1 MPSPAFL
8 RPITQA
14 EMRLVEQVQWAT
26 QSITAWDPA
35 LTFDQQIIRAG
46 FLRALLCGQV
56 PSPGSNDPIKNIVS
70 LRLIDAL
77 IVGRLDLSECKDLP
91 HLSFEDSVIT
101 GGIALRN
108 ARAGGIHLLRC
119 AILRGIDASG
129 LHSSAAIELKLVEF
143 THRTVLNFSEANIE
157 NGCSFSELTTVG
169 SAKATETL
177 QRDLDEL
184 VETLEAATAKA
195 GNPTRVAH
203 KFGAVPNPRHLVAKA
218 WSTATALTPTG
229 QLGDF
234 AFVSLKAAHIGG
246 DLTIEGIRVSSC
258 NHPCGP
264 DGGCD
269 DPESHQ
275 ENAKLAID
283 AERIEVKGDVSIRST
298 SAQLS
303 ILRGGISLVSSQITG
318 YVNIEGVGVFRC
330 ASTNALDCEGAVIGA
345 HFSIYPLTRIRRPF
359 QGTRTRLRG
368 GLRLLGA
375 HIKGQLIL
383 RGVIIYADTSI
394 IGDGVIIDN
403 DFVTRPEEEDSQ
415 YVSLLC
421 GRGRFPG
428 ATIGGQFKLQGTR
441 VIVRPQ
447 PATHTQQQSAP
458 PGPTHDAVLS
468 MRDITI
474 KGGLFFVPFGKR
486 ETCILG
492 GVRLNDSVIN
502 GVFEIVGS
510 RITAAPSG
518 DAVDAIGANIKSDL
532 LFASVHPDRRST
544 DEVHERC
551 QIEGVVHI
559 TGATLGGRLRIVGA
573 NLSVPSDV
581 EEFALVA
588 SGASIKGGIFIE
600 PASPRAGGY
609 IRTTINGG
617 LRMNQIQVGSRF
629 QVRGAT
635 IEASP
640 VHGRIAIIANGAHFA
655 GDVTFGVIKPA
666 DDPSPALF
674 EVRNYVIKGE
684 IRLYGTEI
692 KGGLKC
698 YVGTLHASPKGSGFV
713 IDGYTSDIAKGVV
726 FTSSGENAQPML
738 DIRGIVGF
746 AYAKLGSCILGEL
759 PSAASAETQGSF
771 VSLQGHVRLNGAEI
785 VDVTSFERVLIGPLD
800 ASTTDGKDLAK
811 TIDCTLNRWNVTSP
825 GTIISAQNADL
836 GTMLSIRLDPRTSGT
851 IDLLGAHVYTL
862 DDHDD
867 ERGHGRLGWGD
878 PPTSVTPAAGVMLR
892 LFGFTYTHIMS
903 DKYDAGPSPDGR
915 RPLRLAQRI
924 DWLHQQYENKSAI
937 AETYSPLPYMQLAS
951 VFRAQGFNREAD
963 DISYVR
969 RKYLVKYGTLNL
981 FDKFLQRLYGFFF
994 GFGYRSEDA
1003 LATCLILLLVNII
1016 FALLG
1021 NGGIPVF
1028 APPPAQNATWPWLV
1042 ESQHPTTGPFDLNLH
1057 PVSVK
1062 AATTLHINP
1071 SPSQNAQT
1079 TPASPNPPNA
1089 CRCVTHKRRPH
1100 HTTPPPPPPPPAQL
1114 GDTTGKLT
1122 PVPAAPLTACS
1133 NKDAVIYA
1141 IDQTLP
1147 LIHVT
1152 SGNGC
1157 EIPHTAPKTYY
1168 SWHILMLFLSWIVIP
1183 TAGLT
1188 LSGILRETTK

>member
-8 RPITQA
+8 SPITQA
-14 EMRLVEQVQWAT
+14 EQRLVEQVQWAP
-26 QSITAWDPA
+26 QSISGWDA
-35 LTFDQQIIRAG
+35 TLTFDQQIIRAG
-46 FLRALLCGQV
+46 FLRAFLCGQV
-56 PSPGSNDPIKNIVS
+56 SSPGKTDPIKNIVS
-70 LRLIDAL
+70 LRLVDAL

-91 HLSFEDSVIT
+91 HLSLEDSVIT

-119 AILRGIDASG
+119 SILHGIDASG
-129 LHSSAAIELKLVEF
+129 FHSSAAIQLKLVEF
-143 THRTVLNFSEANIE
+143 AHRTVLNFSEASIE

-169 SAKATETL
+169 SAKTTETL

-203 KFGAVPNPRHLVAKA
+203 NFGAVPNPRQLVAKA
-218 WSTATALTPTG
+218 WSTATAPTPTG

-234 AFVSLKAAHIGG
+234 AFISLKAAHIGG
-246 DLTIEGIRVSSC
+246 DLVIEGIRVSTC
-258 NHPCGP
+258 NHRCGP
-264 DGGCD
+264 DGRCNGAD
-269 DPESHQ
+269 QHQ
-275 ENAKLAID
+275 ENEKLAID
-283 AERIEVKGDVSIRST
+283 AERIEVKGDVSIQST

-303 ILRGGISLVSSQITG
+303 ILRGGISMVSAQITG
-318 YVNIEGVGVFRC
+318 YLNIGGVGVFRC

-383 RGVIIYADTSI
+383 RGVIIYADTAI

-403 DFVTRPEEEDSQ
+403 DFVIRPEEEDAQ

-421 GRGRFPG
+421 GQVRFPG

-447 PATHTQQQSAP
+447 PATSTQQQSAP
-458 PGPTHDAVLS
+458 PRPVHEAVLS

-486 ETCILG
+486 ETCIIG
-492 GVRLNDSVIN
+492 GIRLNDSVIN

-518 DAVDAIGANIKSDL
+518 AAVDAIGATIKSDL

-544 DEVHERC
+544 DEVHEGC
-551 QIEGVVHI
+551 QIEGVVLI
-559 TGATLGGRLRIVGA
+559 TGATLGRLRIVGA
-573 NLSVPSDV
+573 TLSSD
-581 EEFALVA
+581 EFALVA
-588 SGASIKGGIFIE
+588 SGASVKGGIFID
-600 PASPRAGGY
+600 PARSSTGAVL
-609 IRTTINGG
+609 RTNIHGA

-655 GDVTFGVIKPA
+655 GDVTFGVINPA
-666 DDPSPALF
+666 DDPSLDPLEA
-674 EVRNYVIKGE
+674 RSYDIKGE

-698 YVGTLHASPKGSGFV
+698 YVGTLHANPGGSGFV
-713 IDGYTSDIAKGVV
+713 IDGYTSDIAKGVL
-726 FTSSGENAQPML
+726 FTSSGEPAQPIL

-746 AYAKLGSCILGEL
+746 AYAKLGSFIFGES
-759 PSAASAETQGSF
+759 PVASVKSHGSL

-785 VDVTSFERVLIGPLD
+785 VDLTSFERVLISPPD
-800 ASTTDGKDLAK
+800 AGTPDGKALAD
-811 TIDCTLNRWNVTSP
+811 TIDRTLNRWNVTSP

-836 GTMLSIRLDPRTSGT
+836 GTMLSIRLDPGSRGT

-862 DDHDD
+862 DDHDNA
-867 ERGHGRLGWGD
+867 RRNGALGWGD
-878 PPTSVTPAAGVMLR
+878 PPTSVTPPAGVMLR
-892 LFGFTYTHIMS
+892 LFGFTYTHIMADTFDS
-903 DKYDAGPSPDGR
+903 QPAPPGKKTFRFTGR
-915 RPLRLAQRI
+915 K
-924 DWLHQQYENKSAI
+924 DWLQQQYLKKKPT
-937 AETYSPLPYMQLAS
+937 AETYSPLPYMQLAG

-981 FDKFLQRLYGFFF
+981 FDRSLQRLYGFFF

-1016 FALLG
+1016 FALVG
-1021 NGGIPVF
+1021 NGGISVF
-1028 APPPAQNATWPWLV
+1028 APPPSSTQNPSWPWLV
-1042 ESQHPTTGPFDLNLH
+1042 EAQHPTTGPFDLNLH
-1057 PVSVK
+1057 PTSVK
-1062 AATTLHINP
+1062 AATRLLIDP
-1071 SPSQNAQT
+1071 SPPPSAQT
-1079 TPASPNPPNA
+1079 APASPNPAPPNA
-1089 CRCVTHKRRPH
+1089 CRCVTHKRRRH
-1100 HTTPPPPPPPPAQL
+1100 HSPPARQPQSSAAQL

-1122 PVPAAPLTACS
+1122 PVAATPPAACS

-1188 LSGILRETTK
+1188 FSGILRETTK